1 MNARSAFETMG
12 SILLGAVFGFA
23 ICWFYRND
31 AAKGEANASLATELA
46 SVKEAA
52 PAIALQ
58 VESLQRA
65 AQRTGALSA
74 TFATYK
80 PLLESLADC
89 PVPDE
94 LYRVSVAR
102 TEAINANAR
111 SGQSA
116 TVESDVPESSG
127 H

>member
-12 SILLGAVFGFA
+12 SIVLGAVFGFA

-31 AAKGEANASLATELA
+31 SAKSEANTSIAAELA
-46 SVKEAA
+46 SFQAAA
-52 PAIALQ
+52 PAIARE
-58 VESLQRA
+58 VESLQRT
-65 AQRTGALSA
+65 AQRTGSLNAA
-74 TFATYK
+74 FANYK

-89 PVPDE
+89 PVPDK
-94 LYRVSVAR
+94 LYRVSIQR

-111 SGQSA
+111 GDQSA